1 MFNTLYVKD
10 NGYGSFFVATFSF
23 LKSIQIFSLPFF
35 LGTTS
40 MGDNYVASSTNSMN
54 LVTNNLS
61 TSCLTLVA

>member
-1 MFNTLYVKD
+1 
-10 NGYGSFFVATFSF
+10 VATFSF